1 MKSFRAE
8 TPDRSKRQ
16 ASGQVT
22 QDSIAVGFGSVVVQK
37 QEARFR
43 EPGITVPHPRSYPP
57 LMLDRGESRYAGHSM
72 LGRNLSKAFR
82 ASKQGARLCPQ
93 SRAPSQGF
101 GIGPANG
108 LQPSDREAPCKSMT
122 LLRSSGSPRPSPC
135 ILQIRPCGPSA
146 PRPLLRSTVLAT
158 PGERS

>member
-57 LMLDRGESRYAGHSM
+57 LRLDRGESRYGGDSM
-72 LGRNLSKAFR
+72 LGRDLSKDFQSMQTR
-82 ASKQGARLCPQ
+82 CASLSAVE
-93 SRAPSQGF
+93 SA
-101 GIGPANG
+101 G
-108 LQPSDREAPCKSMT
+108 LG
-122 LLRSSGSPRPSPC
+122 SS
-135 ILQIRPCGPSA
+135 
-146 PRPLLRSTVLAT
+146 PLTA
-158 PGERS
+158 